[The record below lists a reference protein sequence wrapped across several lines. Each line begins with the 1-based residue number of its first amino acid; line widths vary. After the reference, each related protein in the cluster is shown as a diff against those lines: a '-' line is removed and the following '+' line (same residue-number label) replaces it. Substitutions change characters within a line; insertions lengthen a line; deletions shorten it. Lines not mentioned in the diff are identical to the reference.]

1 MAGNAGPST
10 VREQCNITLQCPNL
24 TETNYPSWSILVET
38 VLRAHGLWKMVTG
51 EDEDEK
57 RNYTTKAVI
66 YPTLPEDVLLQVA
79 KYKNAEEVWESIRIR
94 YLGTDRVQKARLQTL
109 RGDLERLKMKD
120 NETIDDFSGKLGA
133 IVEKFKSLGSCLD
146 EEMAVRKFLNS
157 VPHKYLP
164 IVASIEQYS
173 DLETMSLEE
182 AVGRLKAYE
191 DRLKIHDE
199 SNEEQGQHGQL
210 LLSNGE
216 HDGRQ
221 YGRGRGR
228 GFGRGERGRGR
239 GSGRGDRSGFRC
251 YECGEFGHFA
261 YECTNW
267 KDKDKEAN
275 LIQEEEPALL

>member
-1 MAGNAGPST
+1 MTGNTGPST
-10 VREQCNITLQCPNL
+10 VREQCNVTLQCPKL
-24 TETNYPSWSILVET
+24 TETNYPSLSILVET
-38 VLRAHGLWKMVTG
+38 VLRAHGLWKTVTG

-57 RNYTTKAVI
+57 RNYTTKAII
-66 YPTLPEDVLLQVA
+66 YPTLPQDVA

-94 YLGTDRVQKARLQTL
+94 YLGTDRVQKARLQIL

-120 NETIDDFSGKLGA
+120 NETINDFSGKLGA
-133 IVEKFKSLGSCLD
+133 IVEKFKSLGSYLD

-199 SNEEQGQHGQL
+199 SVEERGQHGHL
-210 LLSNGE
+210 LLSNSE

-239 GSGRGDRSGFRC
+239 GSGRGDRIGFRC

-261 YECTNW
+261 YECTN
-267 KDKDKEAN
+267 
-275 LIQEEEPALL
+275 

>member
-1 MAGNAGPST
+1 
-10 VREQCNITLQCPNL
+10 
-24 TETNYPSWSILVET
+24 
-38 VLRAHGLWKMVTG
+38 
-51 EDEDEK
+51 
-57 RNYTTKAVI
+57 
-66 YPTLPEDVLLQVA
+66 
-79 KYKNAEEVWESIRIR
+79 
-94 YLGTDRVQKARLQTL
+94 
-109 RGDLERLKMKD
+109 MKD

-182 AVGRLKAYE
+182 A
-191 DRLKIHDE
+191 
-199 SNEEQGQHGQL
+199 L

-221 YGRGRGR
+221 YGRG
-228 GFGRGERGRGR
+228 FGRGERGCGR

-251 YECGEFGHFA
+251 YKCGEFGHFA

-267 KDKDKEAN
+267 RDKEKEAN
-275 LIQEEEPALL
+275 LIEEEEPALL